1 MSDLFVR
8 ERPVKKHTRSVK
20 ETLIIYAIGVF
31 VCVYL
36 GFLLG
41 AVWMD
46 GNNLNEFM
54 NNHRAE
60 PFYSRSHTG
69 NTEVCIN
76 LCDRMVYGIYHN
88 LYKDR
93 ASFRRRRIW

>member
-1 MSDLFVR
+1 MSDMFVR

-31 VCVYL
+31 VCVYF

-46 GNNLNEFM
+46 GKRFSGSVPDSDLQAWVNALKQ
-54 NNHRAE
+54 
-60 PFYSRSHTG
+60 
-69 NTEVCIN
+69 TE
-76 LCDRMVYGIYHN
+76 
-88 LYKDR
+88 
-93 ASFRRRRIW
+93 

>member
-1 MSDLFVR
+1 MGYDHIKYLRIFSYSECHESGLRIGGRFMSDLFVR

-41 AVWMD
+41 
-46 GNNLNEFM
+46 E
-54 NNHRAE
+54 
-60 PFYSRSHTG
+60 
-69 NTEVCIN
+69 
-76 LCDRMVYGIYHN
+76 
-88 LYKDR
+88 
-93 ASFRRRRIW
+93 